1 MSFRAAWA
9 YPALL
14 LALWL
19 VWGYNWVATKIGLA
33 WMGPLEFALG
43 RTVLATLTLGIILL
57 LSGRPLAPPPW
68 RATALL
74 GLTQTAGF
82 TGLSNLAL
90 LAAGAGKVSVLV
102 YTMPFWTLPLA
113 WLWLG
118 ERMRGAQ
125 WLAIGLALLGLLAI
139 LEPWQLHGS
148 WLADLLALSAGISWA
163 ISAIVA
169 KQLRARQPV
178 DVLALTFWQ
187 MLYGLLPLLL
197 LTLWLPGPAIAWQQP
212 GLWLTLGF
220 AGIFAGGLGWLA
232 WLILLG
238 RLSAGAAGLNVLI
251 IPAIAVLA
259 AWLQL
264 GERPS
269 LAEFTGM
276 GLIALALSMLAG
288 LTLYRARRAA

>member
-43 RTVLATLTLGIILL
+43 RTVLATLTLGVILL

-90 LAAGAGKVSVLV
+90 LAGGAGKVSVLV

-139 LEPWQLHGS
+139 LEPWQFHGA
-148 WLADLLALSAGISWA
+148 WAADLLALSAGISWA
-163 ISAIVA
+163 ISAIWPSSCA
-169 KQLRARQPV
+169 
-178 DVLALTFWQ
+178 
-187 MLYGLLPLLL
+187 
-197 LTLWLPGPAIAWQQP
+197 PASRWMC
-212 GLWLTLGF
+212 W
-220 AGIFAGGLGWLA
+220 
-232 WLILLG
+232 
-238 RLSAGAAGLNVLI
+238 R
-251 IPAIAVLA
+251 
-259 AWLQL
+259 
-264 GERPS
+264 
-269 LAEFTGM
+269 
-276 GLIALALSMLAG
+276 
-288 LTLYRARRAA
+288 